1 MLRQLNQKPPKV
13 GLILSGGGA
22 LAAYQVGVLAAIAK
36 SMPRGSPCPFRVI
49 CGTSAGAINAGII
62 AANADDFRRGVLQ
75 AIRAWT
81 ALDEA
86 SVYHADIRRVS
97 RSAGRFFRAVLGGR
111 STGGPIALLN
121 NAPLRDLIQRVVN
134 FQSIRDAIANGHLD
148 ALCVTASSYDSGQSV
163 SFFEGIDELQP
174 WSRVQREG
182 VRVNLGAQHIMASAA
197 IPLLYPAENIGG
209 QRYGDGAV
217 RQLLP
222 LSPAVRLGADRIFIL
237 GVGATKEKA
246 TYEYAATHSPTI
258 SQIGGH
264 LLDSVFMDNVDA
276 DLERMQSMNDAIRQI
291 PAKSIRGQEQSG
303 LKLLDSFVFS
313 PPTALH
319 RLVSQHAH
327 KLPVA
332 VRIALRSIGAIGK
345 NRNDVLSYLLTDGA
359 YCKALIRRG
368 YIDGMSRRDVITRW
382 IGQEHEDVKTGTSI
396 RQAASR
402 WSMRAA
408 VPWLRRVV
416 Q

>member
-1 MLRQLNQKPPKV
+1 M
-13 GLILSGGGA
+13 
-22 LAAYQVGVLAAIAK
+22 AAYQVGVLAAIAK
-36 SMPRGSPCPFRVI
+36 SLPRGSPCPFRVI

-81 ALDEA
+81 ALEEA

-97 RSAGRFFRAVLGGR
+97 RSAGRFFRAVLSGR
-111 STGGPIALLN
+111 STGGPIALLDN
-121 NAPLRDLIQRVVN
+121 SPLRDLIQQVVD
-134 FQSIRDAIANGHLD
+134 FQSIRGAIDNGHLD
-148 ALCVTASSYDSGQSV
+148 ALCVTASSYDSGRSV

-174 WSRVQREG
+174 WTRVQRAG
-182 VRVNLGAQHIMASAA
+182 VRATLGPQHIMASAA

-209 QRYGDGAV
+209 ERFGDGAV

-237 GVGATKEKA
+237 GVGAAKEAA
-246 TYEYAATHSPTI
+246 TYDYAATLSPTI
-258 SQIGGH
+258 AQIGGH
-264 LLDSVFMDNVDA
+264 LLDSIFMDNVDA
-276 DLERMQSMNDAIRQI
+276 DLERMQSMNDAVRQI
-291 PAKSIRGQEQSG
+291 PRGFRGRQPLG

-319 RLVSQHAH
+319 RLVGQHAH

-345 NRNDVLSYLLTDGA
+345 DRNDVLSYLLTDGA

-368 YIDGMSRRDVITRW
+368 FRDGMSRREVISQW
-382 IGQEHEDVKTGTSI
+382 LGQQPEAVKTGTTV
-396 RQAASR
+396 RQTATR
-402 WSMRAA
+402 WSMRRA
-408 VPWLRRVV
+408 VPWLRRASL

>member
-1 MLRQLNQKPPKV
+1 
-13 GLILSGGGA
+13 
-22 LAAYQVGVLAAIAK
+22 
-36 SMPRGSPCPFRVI
+36 
-49 CGTSAGAINAGII
+49 
-62 AANADDFRRGVLQ
+62 
-75 AIRAWT
+75 
-81 ALDEA
+81 
-86 SVYHADIRRVS
+86 
-97 RSAGRFFRAVLGGR
+97 
-111 STGGPIALLN
+111 
-121 NAPLRDLIQRVVN
+121 
-134 FQSIRDAIANGHLD
+134 
-148 ALCVTASSYDSGQSV
+148 
-163 SFFEGIDELQP
+163 
-174 WSRVQREG
+174 
-182 VRVNLGAQHIMASAA
+182 MASAA

-209 QRYGDGAV
+209 ERYGDGAV

-237 GVGATKEKA
+237 GVGAAKEKV

-276 DLERMQSMNDAIRQI
+276 DLERMQAMNDAIRQI
-291 PAKSIRGQEQSG
+291 PKGFRGKEQSG

-345 NRNDVLSYLLTDGA
+345 DRNDVLSYLLTDGA

-368 YIDGMSRRDVITRW
+368 FMDGMSRRDVITRW
-382 IGQEHEDVKTGTSI
+382 IGQEQQVVKTGTST
-396 RQAASR
+396 RQSASR
-402 WSMRAA
+402 WSVRDAL
-408 VPWLRRVV
+408 PWLRRAAVN
-416 Q
+416 